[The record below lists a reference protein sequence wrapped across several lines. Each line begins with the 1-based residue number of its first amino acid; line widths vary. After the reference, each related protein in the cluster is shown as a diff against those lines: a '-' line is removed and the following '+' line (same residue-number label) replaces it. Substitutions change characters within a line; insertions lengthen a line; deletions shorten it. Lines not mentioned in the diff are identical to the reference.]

1 MRRLRIG
8 SQEAKLGVKINWK
21 RVAVSAAWVAVLSL
35 FGFVEGVIFGRT
47 YERYQFVYGA
57 SVNSAMRGSLAKLV
71 GREKSYGQFQQDL
84 WVTRGVAP
92 GKRDG
97 YYVDVGSADGELIS
111 NTKLLDDLGWKGVCI
126 DPFPKNM
133 GQRTCQVFRQP
144 VFSESGKLVKFRA
157 AGNLGGIDQDLN
169 RYKSDDAVAHAPMV
183 EFVTATLDEILA
195 KAHAPK
201 YIDYMNLDVEGA
213 EYDVLLGLS
222 LDRYQIASL
231 TVEHNFEM
239 AKREAIH
246 KLLAAKGYVRVRSWE
261 VDDWYVHG
269 SLAPRFPDFIAYCPG
284 TTNCLY

>member
-1 MRRLRIG
+1 MHRLRI
-8 SQEAKLGVKINWK
+8 SRQEAKVGVKINWK

-35 FGFVEGVIFGRT
+35 FAFFEGVIFGRT
-47 YERYQFVYGA
+47 YERYKIVYAATENGA
-57 SVNSAMRGSLAKLV
+57 IRGSLSTLV

-133 GQRTCQVFRQP
+133 SQRTCQVFRQP

-169 RYKSDDAVAHAPMV
+169 RYKSTDAVMHAPMV

-213 EYDVLLGLS
+213 EYDVLRGLS
-222 LDRYQIASL
+222 FDRYQIGSL

-246 KLLAAKGYVRVRSWE
+246 NLLAAKGYVRVRSWE

-269 SLAPRFPDFIAYCPG
+269 SLVPRYQDFIAYCSG
-284 TTNCLY
+284 AANCPY

>member
-1 MRRLRIG
+1 LHRLRISG
-8 SQEAKLGVKINWK
+8 QEAKLGVKINWK
-21 RVAVSAAWVAVLSL
+21 RVAVTAAWVAVLSL
-35 FGFVEGVIFGRT
+35 FAFVEGVIFGRT

-57 SVNSAMRGSLAKLV
+57 SVNGAIRGSFSTLV
-71 GREKSYGQFQQDL
+71 GREKSYGQFKQDL

-157 AGNLGGIDQDLN
+157 AGNLGGIDQDLST
-169 RYKSDDAVAHAPMV
+169 YKSNDAVLHAPMV

-213 EYDVLLGLS
+213 EYDVLRGLS
-222 LDRYQIASL
+222 FDRYQIGSL
-231 TVEHNFEM
+231 TVEHNLEM

-246 KLLAAKGYVRVRSWE
+246 NLLAAKGYVRVRTWAA
-261 VDDWYVHG
+261 DDWYVHS
-269 SLAPRFPDFIAYCPG
+269 SLASRYTDFIGWCLGPATCP
-284 TTNCLY
+284 L